1 MKDSNNI
8 ESCAYSS
15 SAGLAKRRRHK
26 PQSSAQEL
34 PHDHSSKKRLRGI
47 VVEDCQVTNAT
58 LASEH
63 QSIDSSKKRVRGIV
77 VEHCEVKSTAAPE
90 HQSSRSSSS
99 KKRHRQESAAQPIA
113 SSNSSSS
120 SKPVAAAAAA
130 AAMDDIFGD
139 VKVLKA
145 AKAREEEER
154 LAAKAAARAERKRRE
169 VNPFAEGGGSLGGGA
184 EPDAADRWG
193 WANSVKPVRHDAE
206 GLPIYSWDA
215 LRIGQGGGTDLCPF
229 DCDCCF

>member
-1 MKDSNNI
+1 MPLKDSNNI
-8 ESCAYSS
+8 ESCACSS
-15 SAGLAKRRRHK
+15 SAGSAKRKRQIT
-26 PQSSAQEL
+26 QSIAQEL
-34 PHDHSSKKRLRGI
+34 PHDQTQPERCKSSKKRQR
-47 VVEDCQVTNAT
+47 EHTDNDC
-58 LASEH
+58 
-63 QSIDSSKKRVRGIV
+63 K
-77 VEHCEVKSTAAPE
+77 VKSAPAAPE
-90 HQSSRSSSS
+90 HNSSSSSSSSS
-99 KKRHRQESAAQPIA
+99 KKRQRQESAEQPIA
-113 SSNSSSS
+113 TSSSSSS

-169 VNPFAEGGGSLGGGA
+169 VNPFAAGGGSLGGGA
-184 EPDAADRWG
+184 EPDAVDRWG
-193 WANSVKPVRHDAE
+193 WADSVKPVRHDAE

>member
-1 MKDSNNI
+1 MKDSNG
-8 ESCAYSS
+8 EATSCACSSS
-15 SAGLAKRRRHK
+15 SAAPAKRKKQRTH
-26 PQSSAQEL
+26 SDAQEL
-34 PHDHSSKKRLRGI
+34 PHYQTQPERSKSSKKRHKEASDKDCKGI
-47 VVEDCQVTNAT
+47 
-58 LASEH
+58 
-63 QSIDSSKKRVRGIV
+63 
-77 VEHCEVKSTAAPE
+77 STTETPAPK
-90 HQSSRSSSS
+90 SSSS
-99 KKRHRQESAAQPIA
+99 KKRQRQESSER
-113 SSNSSSS
+113 SSSSSSSS

-139 VKVLKA
+139 VKALKA
-145 AKAREEEER
+145 TKAREEEER

-193 WANSVKPVRHDAE
+193 WADSVKPVRHDAE